1 MSTSGSAS
9 ARSSSSEMAS
19 LGPAEIR
26 AAIRSGR
33 HRRGTAGLAS
43 GYAQANLVVL
53 PRDWAGEFREFCLRN
68 PKPCPLLD
76 VTAPGSPEPMRL
88 APGADLR
95 TDIPGYR
102 VSGPRGWR
110 EVDDLR
116 ALWRADL
123 VAFLLGCSYSFED
136 ALRREGIAIRHI
148 DLGRTVPMY
157 RTSVECAPAGRL
169 HGPMVVS
176 MRPIPEALTGRSV
189 AICARYPGSHG
200 GPIHIGDPARLGIHD
215 LSAPDYGDA
224 VPILPG
230 EVPVFWGCGV
240 TPQAV
245 LEVSGCEWFAAHR
258 PGHMFVSDAAETIA
272 PLEE

>member
-1 MSTSGSAS
+1 
-9 ARSSSSEMAS
+9 MAS
-19 LGPAEIR
+19 LGPVAIR

-33 HRRGTAGLAS
+33 HRRGTAGLAP

-53 PRDWAGEFREFCLRN
+53 PRDWADEFREFCLRN

-102 VSGPRGWR
+102 AFGPGGWR

-123 VAFLLGCSYSFED
+123 VAFLLGCSYSFEE
-136 ALRREGIAIRHI
+136 ALRREGISIRHI

-176 MRPIPEALTGRSV
+176 MRPIPEALTGRSA

-200 GPIHIGDPARLGIHD
+200 APIHIGDPARLGIHD

-245 LEVSGCEWFAAHR
+245 LEASGCEWFAAHR